1 MPPKLFWNTVTPWLK
16 TALTILMETHAFD
29 SFRLV
34 GGTSLG
40 LQLGHRM
47 SVDIDLFTDA
57 AYNSVDFDSIDSVLR
72 KSFAYVSKPIAGVIG
87 MGNSYLIG
95 ENEHETI
102 KLDIY
107 YTDTF
112 IQPALLK
119 GPYRL
124 ATVEEII
131 AMKIDIVQRGGR
143 KKDFWDLHELMD
155 RYPLDKMMQLH
166 AQRYSYSHDEKLIRS
181 NFTNFKMADDDFDP
195 ICLRGKYWEL
205 IKYDFLRA
213 VQAN

>member
-72 KSFAYVSKPIAGVIG
+72 KSFAYVSKPNAGAIG
-87 MGNSYLIG
+87 MGNSYLLVRM
-95 ENEHETI
+95 NM
-102 KLDIY
+102 KLSSS
-107 YTDTF
+107 TS
-112 IQPALLK
+112 
-119 GPYRL
+119 
-124 ATVEEII
+124 II
-131 AMKIDIVQRGGR
+131 PMHL
-143 KKDFWDLHELMD
+143 FNL
-155 RYPLDKMMQLH
+155 P
-166 AQRYSYSHDEKLIRS
+166 
-181 NFTNFKMADDDFDP
+181 
-195 ICLRGKYWEL
+195 C
-205 IKYDFLRA
+205 
-213 VQAN
+213 